1 MERSLEMVVGMLGIL
16 KAGGAYVAMDGE
28 YPWERLRY
36 MEEDAQMAVVLV
48 QEGKRKS
55 LPGFRAPVISVDG
68 EWEQIRQE
76 SEEEE
81 EGSRVG
87 GENLGYVMYTS
98 GSTGEPKGV
107 GVVHRGVVRLALG
120 GGGYVKWEGGDVG
133 LQLAPL
139 VFDASTFEIWGSLL
153 NGGRLEVY
161 GRGLVELKEVGKT
174 VVSRGVTVLWLTAGL
189 FQQMVEEEGE
199 SLRGVREMLAGG
211 DVLGVGG
218 VKKALKQGCCVIN
231 GYGPTENTTFS
242 SCQRLEGEG
251 GEAKLSRGRVPIGKP
266 IGNTQAYVL
275 DGEMKAVGIGVEG
288 ELYLGGAGLAR
299 GYWRRAGLTAEKFV
313 PNPYSRRGGERLYR
327 SGDRVRWRE
336 SGELEFVGRVD
347 QQVKIRGYRIELGE
361 IEAVLEQHGG
371 VKQAGVV
378 VKREGVEKRLVGYVV
393 MREAGQG
400 KGKVEELR
408 SYLRERLPEYMVPKG
423 LVELEEMPL
432 TVNGKLDRKALG
444 QMEEREG
451 EPEGSYIAPRNA
463 TEEILVALWEAV
475 LKRQKI
481 GIHDSFFTL
490 GGDSLLGIKLCS
502 DMQAALV
509 TEKPLLSILFTNP
522 TIAELA
528 ARLQANDSSDGAS

>member
-1 MERSLEMVVGMLGIL
+1 
-16 KAGGAYVAMDGE
+16 
-28 YPWERLRY
+28 
-36 MEEDAQMAVVLV
+36 
-48 QEGKRKS
+48 
-55 LPGFRAPVISVDG
+55 
-68 EWEQIRQE
+68 
-76 SEEEE
+76 
-81 EGSRVG
+81 
-87 GENLGYVMYTS
+87 
-98 GSTGEPKGV
+98 
-107 GVVHRGVVRLALG
+107 
-120 GGGYVKWEGGDVG
+120 
-133 LQLAPL
+133 
-139 VFDASTFEIWGSLL
+139 
-153 NGGRLEVY
+153 
-161 GRGLVELKEVGKT
+161 
-174 VVSRGVTVLWLTAGL
+174 
-189 FQQMVEEEGE
+189 
-199 SLRGVREMLAGG
+199 
-211 DVLGVGG
+211 
-218 VKKALKQGCCVIN
+218 
-231 GYGPTENTTFS
+231 
-242 SCQRLEGEG
+242 
-251 GEAKLSRGRVPIGKP
+251 
-266 IGNTQAYVL
+266 
-275 DGEMKAVGIGVEG
+275 
-288 ELYLGGAGLAR
+288 
-299 GYWRRAGLTAEKFV
+299 
-313 PNPYSRRGGERLYR
+313 
-327 SGDRVRWRE
+327 VRWRD